1 MTSWCPKEQL
11 WSFNF
16 CNIRQT
22 LQVTDLRG
30 KKRVE
35 WVCFC
40 HHKTSSSATGA
51 GDSGYF
57 WEGWCSAACRHT
69 LWLGGGELR
78 LSASAFR
85 RRNEPL
91 LPWSCNN
98 TQTWWRVC
106 FDLRTH
112 RCLVSLIVS
121 LHSLLCFFNPFIMA
135 SHQPLPLLSTPP
147 LSAFVCSVNGVTILL
162 QTLTTAWNLLLYP
175 STQTPFCTHLFS
187 IQTRPSPLLPNHCS
201 PNPWAGRDGRPQ
213 Q

>member
-40 HHKTSSSATGA
+40 HHKTPSSATGA

-147 LSAFVCSVNGVTILL
+147 LSAFFCLFRKRCYHFASNPDDCLKPFTLSIHPNAILH
-162 QTLTTAWNLLLYP
+162 AP
-175 STQTPFCTHLFS
+175 VFH
-187 IQTRPSPLLPNHCS
+187 
-201 PNPWAGRDGRPQ
+201 PNPPIPAPAQ
-213 Q
+213 SL